1 MNKRKGIAAI
11 LVSVMVLALLAG
23 CAKKFDASGYTKSIL
38 DLYYKGETE
47 QYVKLTQTTKEK
59 AEEQY
64 TQNLDQMVEE
74 LSEWELSDELM
85 EKFRGFLADLNKNV
99 KYTVGEAKEDK
110 DGNFTVDVTVE
121 PIMNLTDAV
130 DVYVERY
137 EEYTQ
142 KLMEDVENGAKIPTE
157 EEILN
162 DEIELYYN
170 VLRESLDSGV
180 KYGDAET
187 VTMHVQKN
195 SDNKYEIPQ
204 EDFKALEALTMS
216 TDFN

>member
-85 EKFRGFLADLNKNV
+85 EKFRGFLR
-99 KYTVGEAKEDK
+99 
-110 DGNFTVDVTVE
+110 
-121 PIMNLTDAV
+121 I
-130 DVYVERY
+130 
-137 EEYTQ
+137 
-142 KLMEDVENGAKIPTE
+142 
-157 EEILN
+157 
-162 DEIELYYN
+162 
-170 VLRESLDSGV
+170 
-180 KYGDAET
+180 
-187 VTMHVQKN
+187 
-195 SDNKYEIPQ
+195 
-204 EDFKALEALTMS
+204 
-216 TDFN
+216 